1 MKPISPFITARAIDN
16 PSPKKNTETT
26 QAASVY
32 RLKLQLNF
40 SLQSDYS
47 AVYNDLS
54 DVYAQHVYTS
64 RVRT

>member
-1 MKPISPFITARAIDN
+1 MKPISPFITAGAIDN

-47 AVYNDLS
+47 TV
-54 DVYAQHVYTS
+54 
-64 RVRT
+64 